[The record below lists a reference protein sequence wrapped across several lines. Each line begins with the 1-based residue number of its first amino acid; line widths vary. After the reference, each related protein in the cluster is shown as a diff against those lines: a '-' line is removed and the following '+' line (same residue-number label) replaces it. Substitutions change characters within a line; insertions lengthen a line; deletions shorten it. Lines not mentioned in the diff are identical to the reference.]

1 MRDQKL
7 PPPSRKLFLSPDITR
22 WKKPDEIGIATF
34 GQGNKYLGQQRNNLN
49 IDVQR
54 KQNNTHIA
62 KMQMGEHSKLSPD
75 EIKYPRRN
83 YPVERMYKE
92 KILWT
97 TKNQRGKL
105 QILPPISP

>member
-1 MRDQKL
+1 
-7 PPPSRKLFLSPDITR
+7 
-22 WKKPDEIGIATF
+22 
-34 GQGNKYLGQQRNNLN
+34 
-49 IDVQR
+49 
-54 KQNNTHIA
+54 
-62 KMQMGEHSKLSPD
+62 MGEHSKLSPD